1 MAAMPYDPGLS
12 ERHGRPLM
20 NDTFLMLGIESS
32 CDETAAAIVAADGSI
47 LASEVASQM
56 DVHAAH
62 GGVVP
67 EIAARAHLDAI
78 DMVIDSALAKA
89 NINIEAING
98 VAATGGPGLIGGVV
112 VGTVTAKAI
121 ATALGIPYYAVNHL
135 EGHAL
140 SPRLVAP
147 VTFPYLLL
155 LVSGG
160 HTQLLAV
167 HGPGDY
173 ERYGTTMDDAA
184 GEAFDKS
191 AKIMGLG
198 YPGGPAIERLAAE
211 GDARKIKLP
220 RPLKG
225 ADHCHF
231 SFSGLK
237 TAVATRHAALT
248 PADDAASLADL
259 AASLQAAIADC
270 LADRARRAMGR
281 FANAHG
287 ASTLVIAGGVAAN
300 RAIFTRL
307 EAEAAG
313 AGFDLV
319 VPPAWLCT
327 DNAAMIAWAALER
340 RQTPDELSFA
350 PRPRWPLDPDAAPP
364 PGRGVRA

>member
-1 MAAMPYDPGLS
+1 
-12 ERHGRPLM
+12 M
-20 NDTFLMLGIESS
+20 NDPFLILGIESS
-32 CDETAAAIVAADGSI
+32 CDETAAAVLRSDGTI
-47 LASEVASQM
+47 LSSEIASQM
-56 DVHAAH
+56 EVHAAH

-78 DMVIDSALAKA
+78 DQVVDTALRSADIDIGDIDA
-89 NINIEAING
+89 

-121 ATALGIPYYAVNHL
+121 ATARGLPYYAVNHL

-147 VTFPYLLL
+147 VAFPYLLL

-167 HGPGDY
+167 HGPGSY

-198 YPGGPAIERLAAE
+198 YPGGPAIERAAAS
-211 GDARKIKLP
+211 GDPRRIHLP

-237 TAVATRHAALT
+237 TAVATRHAALGNAT
-248 PADDAASLADL
+248 DDSSGTINDL
-259 AASLQAAIADC
+259 AAALQAAIADC
-270 LADRARRAMGR
+270 LADRAKMAMAR
-281 FANAHG
+281 FTKEHG
-287 ASTLVIAGGVAAN
+287 AATLVIAGGVAAN
-300 RAIFTRL
+300 RTIFTRL
-307 EAEAAG
+307 ESEAER
-313 AGFDLV
+313 AGFAIV

-327 DNAAMIAWAALER
+327 DNAAMIAWAAIER
-340 RQTPDELSFA
+340 AKVTPHPDPDDSHHRDWGTDSLDFA

>member
-1 MAAMPYDPGLS
+1 MDDP
-12 ERHGRPLM
+12 
-20 NDTFLMLGIESS
+20 FLMLGIESS
-32 CDETAAAIVAADGSI
+32 CDETAAALVRADGSI
-47 LASEVASQM
+47 LASEIASQM
-56 DVHAAH
+56 EVHAAH

-78 DMVIDSALAKA
+78 DSVITAALDRAGVTMSD
-89 NINIEAING
+89 IDG

-112 VGTVTAKAI
+112 VGTVAAKAI
-121 ATALGIPYYAVNHL
+121 ATARGLPYYAVNHL

-147 VTFPYLLL
+147 VGFPYLLL

-167 HGPGDY
+167 HGPGRY

-198 YPGGPAIERLAAE
+198 YPGGPAIERAAAT
-211 GDARKIKLP
+211 GDPRQIRLP

-237 TAVATRHAALT
+237 TAVATRFAAL
-248 PADDAASLADL
+248 ADDGSGIPDL
-259 AASLQAAIADC
+259 AAALQAAIADC
-270 LADRARRAMGR
+270 LADRARRAMAR
-281 FANAHG
+281 FAG
-287 ASTLVIAGGVAAN
+287 AQGPATLVIAGGVAAN
-300 RAIFTRL
+300 RAIFARL
-307 EAEAAG
+307 QTEADAAG
-313 AGFDLV
+313 FGLS

-327 DNAAMIAWAALER
+327 DNAAMIAWAAIER
-340 RQTPDELSFA
+340 RQAPDGLDFA

>member
-1 MAAMPYDPGLS
+1 MDDS
-12 ERHGRPLM
+12 
-20 NDTFLMLGIESS
+20 FLMLGIESS
-32 CDETAAAIVAADGSI
+32 CDETAAALVRADGSI
-47 LASEVASQM
+47 LASEIASQM
-56 DVHAAH
+56 AVHAAH

-78 DMVIDSALAKA
+78 DSVITAALDKGGARMTD
-89 NINIEAING
+89 IDG

-112 VGTVTAKAI
+112 VGTVAAKAI

-167 HGPGDY
+167 HAPGRY

-198 YPGGPAIERLAAE
+198 YPGGPAIERAATD
-211 GDARKIKLP
+211 GDASRIKLP

-225 ADHCHF
+225 ANHCHF

-237 TAVATRHAALT
+237 TAVATRFAALSEDG
-248 PADDAASLADL
+248 ADLPDL

-270 LADRARRAMGR
+270 LADRAKRAMAR
-281 FANAHG
+281 FAEAHG
-287 ASTLVIAGGVAAN
+287 PATLVIAGGVAAN
-300 RAIFTRL
+300 KAIFARL
-307 EAEAAG
+307 KTEAET
-313 AGFDLV
+313 AGFALS

-327 DNAAMIAWAALER
+327 DNAAMIAWAAIER
-340 RQTPDELSFA
+340 RHAPDELDFA

>member
-1 MAAMPYDPGLS
+1 
-12 ERHGRPLM
+12 
-20 NDTFLMLGIESS
+20 
-32 CDETAAAIVAADGSI
+32 VADDGTI
-47 LASEVASQM
+47 LASEVASQK
-56 DVHAAH
+56 DVHAVH

-67 EIAARAHLDAI
+67 EIAARAHLNAI
-78 DMVIDSALAKA
+78 DIVIDTALAGA
-89 NINIEAING
+89 GVSIEAIGG

-121 ATALGIPYYAVNHL
+121 ATARGIPYYAVNHL

-147 VTFPYLLL
+147 VAFPYLLL

-167 HGPGDY
+167 HGPDDY

-198 YPGGPAIERLAAE
+198 YPGGPAIERLAAG
-211 GDARKIKLP
+211 GDAARIRLP

-237 TAVATRHAALT
+237 TAVVTRHATLT
-248 PADDAASLADL
+248 AKDGDPEDKRASLADL

-270 LADRARRAMGR
+270 LADRARRAMDR
-281 FANAHG
+281 FADAHG

-300 RAIFTRL
+300 KAIFTRL
-307 EAEAAG
+307 EAEADG
-313 AGFDLV
+313 RGFDLV

-340 RQTPDELSFA
+340 RQAPDNLSFA

>member
-1 MAAMPYDPGLS
+1 MKDP
-12 ERHGRPLM
+12 
-20 NDTFLMLGIESS
+20 FLILGIESS
-32 CDETAAAIVAADGSI
+32 CDETAAALVRSDGSI
-47 LASEVASQM
+47 LASEIASQM
-56 DVHAAH
+56 TVHATH

-78 DMVIDSALAKA
+78 DQVIAAALRKA
-89 NINIEAING
+89 GVKIGDIDG

-121 ATALGIPYYAVNHL
+121 ATARDLPYYAVNHL

-140 SPRLVAP
+140 SPRLIAP
-147 VTFPYLLL
+147 VAFPYLLL

-167 HGPGDY
+167 HGPGHY

-198 YPGGPAIERLAAE
+198 YPGGPAIERAAAS
-211 GDARKIKLP
+211 GDPRRIPLP

-237 TAVATRHAALT
+237 TAVATRLAAL
-248 PADDAASLADL
+248 AEDDRGGINDL
-259 AASLQAAIADC
+259 AAALQAAIADC
-270 LADRARRAMGR
+270 LADRAKRAMAR
-281 FANAHG
+281 FAAAHG
-287 ASTLVIAGGVAAN
+287 PATLVIAGGVAAN
-300 RAIFTRL
+300 KSIFARL
-307 EAEAAG
+307 QREAER
-313 AGFDLV
+313 AGFNLV
-319 VPPAWLCT
+319 VPPSWLCT
-327 DNAAMIAWAALER
+327 DNAAMIAWAAIER
-340 RQTPDELSFA
+340 AASPDDPGPDDFGFA

-364 PGRGVRA
+364 PGRGVRT

>member
-1 MAAMPYDPGLS
+1 MSDP
-12 ERHGRPLM
+12 
-20 NDTFLMLGIESS
+20 FLMLGIESS
-32 CDETAAAIVAADGSI
+32 CDETAAAIVAGDGTI

-56 DVHAAH
+56 DIHAAH

-78 DMVIDSALAKA
+78 DIVIETALAGA
-89 NINIEAING
+89 EVGIEAIDG

-121 ATALGIPYYAVNHL
+121 ATARGIPYYAVNHL

-147 VTFPYLLL
+147 VAFPYLLL

-198 YPGGPAIERLAAE
+198 YPGGPAIERLAAD
-211 GDARKIKLP
+211 GDAGKVRLP

-237 TAVATRHAALT
+237 TAVATRYAALA
-248 PADDAASLADL
+248 PEVDDSKDEDDRSKDNEASPADL

-270 LADRARRAMGR
+270 LADRARHAMER
-281 FANAHG
+281 FAAAHG

-300 RAIFTRL
+300 KAIFARL
-307 EAEAAG
+307 EAEAG
-313 AGFDLV
+313 DEGFDLV

-340 RQTPDELSFA
+340 RRTPDDLGFA